1 MIKTLI
7 KMAFVLVPFS
17 LFAQNNVTTS
27 MSTYITPYGGLV
39 LQGVINTEQTGTAHK
54 RGNYNMF
61 GTDFDLQVKVKGER
75 KSTMGYTYGLT
86 YGSLWNK
93 EGRKLN
99 PGFEIDLFHNNAS
112 HKSKLS
118 NPSTEEVTNV
128 FGPNRDSVLALIK
141 EHYDA
146 GHHKFSNT
154 MTMNSWNAA
163 ANLTLSYN
171 FSSKISING
180 ALGVGFTAAK
190 LKKAESLQSSPAPV
204 DPGYETTTDNGGGL
218 VNHFNSQPNASN
230 NLMFGQFRLGT
241 KIQLMKN
248 LALRIDARGMFMG
261 ESNFIFGSTKYTDH
275 APTDNWTYMID
286 KSVTYM
292 ITTGLCVYLK

>member
-1 MIKTLI
+1 MIKTLV
-7 KMAFVLVPFS
+7 KMTFVLVPFS
-17 LFAQNNVTTS
+17 LLAQDNVTS
-27 MSTYITPYGGLV
+27 MSTHITPYGGAV
-39 LQGVINTEQTGTAHK
+39 LQGVINTGQTGIAHK
-54 RGNYNMF
+54 RGNYNEF
-61 GTDFDLQVKVKGER
+61 GTDFDLQVKVKGES
-75 KSTMGYTYGLT
+75 KSTVGYTYGLT
-86 YGSLWNK
+86 YGSVWNK
-93 EGRKLN
+93 QGRKLN
-99 PGFEIDLFHNNAS
+99 PGFEIDLFYNNAS

-190 LKKAESLQSSPAPV
+190 LKNAESLQSSPAPV
-204 DPGYETTTDNGGGL
+204 DPGYETTIDNGGII
-218 VNHFNSQPNASN
+218 VNHFNTQPNASN
-230 NLMFGQFRLGT
+230 NLMFSQFRLGT
-241 KIQLMKN
+241 KIQLVKN
-248 LALRIDARGMFMG
+248 IALRIDARGMYMG
-261 ESNFIFGSTKYTDH
+261 ESKFIFGSTKYTDH
-275 APTDNWTYMID
+275 APTDNWTYIID
-286 KSVTYM
+286 KSVIYM
-292 ITTGLCVYLK
+292 ITAGLCVYLK

>member
-1 MIKTLI
+1 MIKTLV
-7 KMAFVLVPFS
+7 KMTFVLVPFS
-17 LFAQNNVTTS
+17 LLAQDNVTS
-27 MSTYITPYGGLV
+27 MSTHITPYGGAV
-39 LQGVINTEQTGTAHK
+39 LQGVINTGQTGIAHK
-54 RGNYNMF
+54 RGNYNEF
-61 GTDFDLQVKVKGER
+61 GTDFDLQVKVKGES
-75 KSTMGYTYGLT
+75 KSTVGYTYGLT
-86 YGSLWNK
+86 YGSVWNK
-93 EGRKLN
+93 QGRKLN
-99 PGFEIDLFHNNAS
+99 PGFEIDLFYNNAS

-190 LKKAESLQSSPAPV
+190 LKNAESLQSSPAPV
-204 DPGYETTTDNGGGL
+204 DPGYETTIDNGGII
-218 VNHFNSQPNASN
+218 VNHFNTQPNASN
-230 NLMFGQFRLGT
+230 NLMFSQFRLGT
-241 KIQLMKN
+241 KIQLVKN
-248 LALRIDARGMFMG
+248 LALRIDARGMYMG
-261 ESNFIFGSTKYTDH
+261 ESKFIFGSTKYTDH
-275 APTDNWTYMID
+275 APTDNWTYIID
-286 KSVTYM
+286 KSVIYM
-292 ITTGLCVYLK
+292 ITAGLCVYLK

>member
-1 MIKTLI
+1 MIKTLV
-7 KMAFVLVPFS
+7 KMTFVLVPFS
-17 LFAQNNVTTS
+17 LLAQDNVTS
-27 MSTYITPYGGLV
+27 MSTHITPYGGAV
-39 LQGVINTEQTGTAHK
+39 LQGVINIGQTGIAHK
-54 RGNYNMF
+54 RGNYNEF
-61 GTDFDLQVKVKGER
+61 GTDFDLQVKVKGES
-75 KSTMGYTYGLT
+75 KSTVGYTYGLT
-86 YGSLWNK
+86 YGSVWNK

-99 PGFEIDLFHNNAS
+99 PGFEIDLFYNNAS

-163 ANLTLSYN
+163 ANLTLSYD

-180 ALGVGFTAAK
+180 ALGVGFTAAT

-204 DPGYETTTDNGGGL
+204 DPGYETTIDNGGII
-218 VNHFNSQPNASN
+218 VNHFNTQPNASN
-230 NLMFGQFRLGT
+230 NLMFSQFRLGT
-241 KIQLMKN
+241 KIQLVKN
-248 LALRIDARGMFMG
+248 LTLRIDARGMYMG
-261 ESNFIFGSTKYTDH
+261 ESKFIFGSTKYTDH

>member
-1 MIKTLI
+1 MIKTLV
-7 KMAFVLVPFS
+7 KMTFVLVPFS
-17 LFAQNNVTTS
+17 LLAQDNVTS
-27 MSTYITPYGGLV
+27 MSTHITPYGGAV
-39 LQGVINTEQTGTAHK
+39 LQGVINIGQTGIAHK
-54 RGNYNMF
+54 RGNYNEF
-61 GTDFDLQVKVKGER
+61 GTDFDLQVKVKGES
-75 KSTMGYTYGLT
+75 KSTVGYTYGLT
-86 YGSLWNK
+86 YGSVWNK

-99 PGFEIDLFHNNAS
+99 PGFEIDLFYNNAS

-163 ANLTLSYN
+163 ANLTLSYD

-180 ALGVGFTAAK
+180 ALGVGFTAAT

-204 DPGYETTTDNGGGL
+204 DPGYETTIDNGGII
-218 VNHFNSQPNASN
+218 VNHFNTQPNASN
-230 NLMFGQFRLGT
+230 NLMFSQFRLGT
-241 KIQLMKN
+241 KIQLVKN
-248 LALRIDARGMFMG
+248 LALRIDARGMYMG
-261 ESNFIFGSTKYTDH
+261 ESKFIFGSTKYTDH

-292 ITTGLCVYLK
+292 ITAGLCVYLK